1 MLKKEIKDEILDCL
15 KKEKVHKIILFGS
28 HAYGSPY
35 SDSDIDLLIV
45 SDNEGMSRTY
55 KEYLKNKNSISKK
68 LLKIRKKYP
77 IDLIVYTKDEWA
89 FLKSS
94 GTSFIRTI
102 EEKGVDLL

>member
-1 MLKKEIKDEILDCL
+1 MLNKEIKDEILDCL

-68 LLKIRKKYP
+68 LDHWLNPPSK
-77 IDLIVYTKDEWA
+77 A
-89 FLKSS
+89 CM
-94 GTSFIRTI
+94 TSFNMAGTP
-102 EEKGVDLL
+102 KQK